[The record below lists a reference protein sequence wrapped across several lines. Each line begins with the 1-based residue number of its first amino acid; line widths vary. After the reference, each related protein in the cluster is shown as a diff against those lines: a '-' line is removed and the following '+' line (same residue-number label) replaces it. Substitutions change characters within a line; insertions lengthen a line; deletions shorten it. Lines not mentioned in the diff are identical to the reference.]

1 MIPVL
6 YPANETA
13 FSNNGLGGLPDAI
26 SCVVTEQRN
35 TPGGYWLEMEYPV
48 DGLHYSDIAPDRII
62 YAAPSMG
69 NTPQPFR
76 ISRITRPINGI
87 VHIEAPHVSSELQ
100 KLVTYG
106 SYPVYTVYGGF
117 DTFKEIAANIGQT
130 VPFTM
135 TSDIDLLEV
144 QRIHF
149 PEPTPFMDVLLG
161 SKGSFL
167 DVIGGEF
174 EFDHW
179 RVILHKQRGVD
190 SGLEI
195 RYGVNMS
202 DLNAETD
209 ATELVTAVI
218 PFWKGN
224 VNDTETVVI
233 GSMRTAS
240 NASAFAYVRCV
251 PLDVTQE
258 FQQMEQGQQPTAAQ
272 VTAKGQAFIDS
283 TSQKELSMSINVKY
297 TPTTLGIGDR
307 RINLCDMV
315 RVVHPDLHLS
325 STAKVVETKYNT
337 LVEQYD
343 ELTIGSI
350 QKTIVDTI
358 TDIIKK

>member
-13 FSNNGLGGLPDAI
+13 FTTNGLGGLPDAI

-35 TPGGYWLEMEYPV
+35 SPVYYLEMDYPI
-48 DGLHYSDIAPDRII
+48 DGLHFDLLAPERII

-69 NTPQPFR
+69 NTPQPFY

-87 VHIEAPHVSSELQ
+87 VHIEAEHPCNQLK
-100 KLVTYG
+100 KLTSYG
-106 SYPVYTVYGGF
+106 VDSGT
-117 DTFKEIAANIGQT
+117 NIQGMIYNQLYRARQLGQT
-130 VPFTM
+130 VPFWCT
-135 TSDIDLLEV
+135 TDITVDSSV
-144 QRIHF
+144 TFSHPQ
-149 PEPTPFMDVLLG
+149 PTALMDILLG
-161 SKGSFL
+161 TDGSVL
-167 DVIGGEF
+167 DVVGGEY
-174 EFDHW
+174 EWDAYHI
-179 RVILHKQRGVD
+179 ILHRQRGVD

-233 GSMRTAS
+233 GSMCTAS

-251 PLDVTQE
+251 PLDVSQE
-258 FQQMEQGQQPTAAQ
+258 FQGLAQGQQPAAEQ

-283 TSQKELSMSINVKY
+283 TSQSELSVSINVKY

-307 RINLCDMV
+307 RINLCDTV

-350 QKTIVDTI
+350 QKTIVDTVAKLI
-358 TDIIKK
+358 GG

>member
-1 MIPVL
+1 VIPVL

-13 FSNNGLGGLPDAI
+13 FTTNGLGGLPDAI

-35 TPGGYWLEMEYPV
+35 TQGGYYLEMDYPI
-48 DGLHYSDIAPDRII
+48 DGLHFDLLAPERII

-100 KLVTYG
+100 KIVTYG
-106 SYPVYTVYGGF
+106 SFPVYTVYGGF
-117 DTFKEIAANIGQT
+117 DTFKEIATGLGQL
-130 VPFTM
+130 VPFYM
-135 TSDIDLLEV
+135 TSDIDLFTV
-144 QRIHF
+144 QRIEF
-149 PEPTPFMDVLLG
+149 PHPASFSDVLLG
-161 SKGSFL
+161 AEGSFL
-167 DVIGGEF
+167 DKIGGEF
-174 EFDHW
+174 EWDGWH
-179 RVILHKQRGVD
+179 VILHKQRGVD
-190 SGLEI
+190 TGLEI

-209 ATELVTAVI
+209 AAELVTAVI

-233 GSMRTAS
+233 GSMCTAS

-283 TSQKELSMSINVKY
+283 TSQSELSMSINVKY
-297 TPTTLGIGDR
+297 TPITTGIGER
-307 RINLCDMV
+307 RINLCDTV
-315 RVVHPDLHLS
+315 RVVHPDLNLS

-350 QKTIVDTI
+350 RKSIVDTI
-358 TDIIKK
+358 ADIIKK